1 MYMLNGSVWC
11 IFAINGGY
19 DSFRQRGALPWTPF
33 PPTPSAQATPSPPPP
48 PALPNT
54 PFQHIPENVGRTRLW
69 GSAAGIFFDPC
80 PTSDLL
86 GGALSVVRVQCNYL
100 DV

>member
-1 MYMLNGSVWC
+1 MGQCGAFLQLMVGM
-11 IFAINGGY
+11 IHFGRGGL
-19 DSFRQRGALPWTPF
+19 SPGPPSPLPPPLKQR
-33 PPTPSAQATPSPPPP
+33 PPPPPPP

-80 PTSDLL
+80 PSSDLL